1 METTWKAVH
10 AYFAAHLG
18 MSDPLLEAVL
28 QTNAQEQLP
37 PMDVAPNQGKL
48 LYLLARMQGA
58 KRILEIGTLGG
69 YSSVWLGRA
78 LPPDG
83 RLVTLE
89 LDPRHAAVARRNHNV
104 VRDGKVVDADS
115 SDPRVQGVRQL
126 ADFLSREPRIEATAI
141 QTAGVK
147 GYDGFL
153 LALVKEA
160 GEAP

>member
-1 METTWKAVH
+1 METTWKAVD

-69 YSSVWLGRA
+69 YSTVWLGHA
-78 LPPDG
+78 LPNPIRVPGFGPSHTTMDSPPPSSTNQQSPSS
-83 RLVTLE
+83 VT
-89 LDPRHAAVARRNHNV
+89 RN
-104 VRDGKVVDADS
+104 
-115 SDPRVQGVRQL
+115 PRVPV
-126 ADFLSREPRIEATAI
+126 
-141 QTAGVK
+141 
-147 GYDGFL
+147 
-153 LALVKEA
+153 
-160 GEAP
+160 